1 MSKDEKKRYKICDGK
16 VEGDTTVVG
25 KTSECIKFL
34 EYCIMSKDISIL
46 TNRVKREKH
55 ASDAFVFQV
64 MASGLNLKTGLCHY
78 KQKHIVEATGL
89 SKGEISKAV
98 KRLSTALPPDLSVSA
113 KRPAGF
119 IPAGL
124 PALIREYEDENGLRG
139 YALHPDLVTIGGD
152 KWRAD
157 MLWKKTEQQAKD
169 KAEKAAQAAINAA
182 ASSSSLAEELDNIVA
197 ENDIDFL

>member
-1 MSKDEKKRYKICDGK
+1 MSKDEKKRYKIGDGK

-25 KTSECIKFL
+25 KTSDCIKFL

-98 KRLSTALPPDLSVSA
+98 KRLSTPLQPDLS
-113 KRPAGF
+113 KPAASGF
-119 IPAGL
+119 IALAPE
-124 PALIREYEDENGLRG
+124 LIREYEDAEGLRG

-157 MLWKKTEQQAKD
+157 QLWRKAEQQTKD
-169 KAEKAAQAAINAA
+169 KAEKAAQAAIQSAA
-182 ASSSSLAEELDNIVA
+182 ESAADWIDDLVSEQ
-197 ENDIDFL
+197 DIDFL

>member
-1 MSKDEKKRYKICDGK
+1 MSKDEKKRYKIGDGK

-25 KTSECIKFL
+25 KTSDYVKFL

-46 TNRVKREKH
+46 TNRIKLEKH

-89 SKGEISKAV
+89 SKSEISKAV
-98 KRLSTALPPDLSVSA
+98 KRLSTKLEPDFSKAAS
-113 KRPAGF
+113 GF
-119 IPAGL
+119 IAAAPE
-124 PALIREYEDENGLRG
+124 LIREYEDEQGLRG

-157 MLWKKTEQQAKD
+157 LLWKKAEQQAKD
-169 KAEKAAQAAINAA
+169 KADKAAQAAIQSAA
-182 ASSSSLAEELDNIVA
+182 SSSLAEELDNLVS
-197 ENDIDFL
+197 EQDIDFL